1 MIYDAIII
9 GGGPSGLMAAN
20 VLEKDHLSY
29 LLLEKNDQL
38 AKKLL
43 LTGGKRCNVTNNLS
57 IHDFIESLNMKHR
70 RFLYH
75 ALQDFGPEDII
86 QFFKERGLG
95 LLLEQGLK
103 YFPETQKSKSV
114 LDALLHD
121 IDTNHL
127 HMSEAVRKLTKEEDI
142 FMVQTDQNVYHAKH
156 VIVATGSKAYP
167 TTGSNGDGVRFAE
180 YLGLKT
186 IPFSPAET
194 HVYSDQV
201 KKDLIDLQGTTITQ
215 ATLYIKGQK
224 KGYPGGILF
233 THFGL
238 SGPAVLHAS
247 EKIAEHIEEGPV
259 IVSFSLSEK
268 NDEEVQEL
276 YQLAIKER
284 QNVLSFLER
293 VLTKRLAKKVIDI
306 MKVPYKNLNEWSK
319 KDQLKLI
326 ETILRFEVIIDR
338 VEVIEKAFVNAGGL
352 SVDELDP
359 QTMMVKRIPH
369 LYYVGETNDLQ
380 GPIGGFNL
388 TIAFSTGHL
397 AAKSIIS
404 SLYNE
409 IK

>member
-20 VLEKDHLSY
+20 VLENNHLSY

-43 LTGGKRCNVTNNLS
+43 LTGGKRCNVTNNLQV
-57 IHDFIESLNMKHR
+57 HEFIESLNMKHR

-75 ALQDFGPEDII
+75 ALQDFGPEDIV

-114 LDALLHD
+114 LDALLQD
-121 IDTNHL
+121 IDQKHL
-127 HMSEAVRKLTKEEDI
+127 HMSEAVRKLTQEDNHFI
-142 FMVQTDQNVYHAKH
+142 VQTDQNVYHANH

-167 TTGSNGDGVRFAE
+167 TTGSNGDGIRFAE
-180 YLGLKT
+180 YMGLKT
-186 IPFSPAET
+186 IPFTPAET
-194 HVYSDQV
+194 HVYSDHV
-201 KKDLIDLQGTTITQ
+201 KKDLIDLQGTTIGN

-224 KGYPGGILF
+224 KAYPGGVLF

-247 EKIAEHIEEGPV
+247 EKIAEHIEHGPV
-259 IVSFSLSEK
+259 IVTFSLSEQDDK
-268 NDEEVQEL
+268 DVQEHF
-276 YQLAIKER
+276 QCAIKEKLT
-284 QNVLSFLER
+284 VLSFLESI
-293 VLTKRLAKKVIDI
+293 LTKRLAKKVIDI
-306 MKVPYKNLNEWSK
+306 MQIPYKNLNEWSK
-319 KDQLKLI
+319 KDQMRLMDLI
-326 ETILRFEVIIDR
+326 LHFEVVIDR

-352 SVDELDP
+352 SVEELDP
-359 QTMMVKRIPH
+359 QTMMVKRIPG
-369 LYYVGETNDLQ
+369 LYFVGETNDLQ

-397 AAKSIIS
+397 AAKSIVS
-404 SLYNE
+404 SLHKEKN
-409 IK
+409 